1 MLIETPQEQRFIYY
15 VCDEYGQ
22 TLYEYNDEQ
31 DAMEAANKQEG
42 YSVSRKQ
49 LLTED

>member
-1 MLIETPQEQRFIYY
+1 MLTETPQEQKFIYY
-15 VCDEYGQ
+15 VCDESGHV
-22 TLYEYNDEQ
+22 LYEYNDEQ
-31 DAMEAANKQEG
+31 DAMEVANKDES